1 MERLYYED
9 QYIKDFV
16 AEVLDIKEIDNKFH
30 IVLDKTAFF
39 PGGGGQPCDEG
50 FIETFK
56 VIDVYEKDGTIY
68 HVTEKKPIKIH
79 RVKCSI
85 DWKKRLDGMQQHL
98 GQHVLSGC
106 FFKLFNAN
114 TCGFHLGKDI
124 STVDIEGIL
133 DEETI
138 RKAEAMANE
147 VIHSN
152 INVEFLTPN
161 KKELKKLNLR
171 RDLPKTDEQIRVVR
185 IEDLDINACCGVH
198 PSSTL
203 ELQVIKIRRW
213 EKHKNATRIEF
224 LTGNRAVQDYL
235 KKDHYLNLICR
246 YLNTNEEDAIKG
258 IKSLHE
264 DLKNAIEVN
273 KKSMVE
279 LTNYKTREI
288 IDSAEKIGDI
298 SVVKEIYDNEDMK
311 YINKLVSR
319 ITDSPKTIA
328 LIAVKSSDKANLIF
342 SKSKDIKNLN
352 MNTLLKDVITLID
365 GRGGGSEFLA
375 QGGGKDNGN
384 IDSAL
389 NTAFIKIKNS

>member
-1 MERLYYED
+1 MEKLYYEN
-9 QYIKDFV
+9 QYIKEFV

-30 IVLDKTAFF
+30 VVLDKTAFF

-50 FIETFK
+50 LIENLP
-56 VIDVYEKDGTIY
+56 VIEIYEKDGVIY

-79 RVKCSI
+79 RVKCSL
-85 DWKKRLDGMQQHL
+85 DWKKRFDGMQQHL

-138 RKAEAMANE
+138 RKAETMANE
-147 VIHSN
+147 IIHSN
-152 INVEFLTPN
+152 IKVEFLTPN

-171 RDLPKTDEQIRVVR
+171 RDLPKTDEQIRVVI

-203 ELQVIKIRRW
+203 ELQTIKIRKW
-213 EKHKNATRIEF
+213 EKHKNATRVEF
-224 LTGNRAVQDYL
+224 LTGNRAVQDSL
-235 KKDHYLNLICR
+235 KKDHYMNLICR

-264 DLKNAIEVN
+264 ELKNAIEVN
-273 KKSMVE
+273 KKSLVE

-288 IDSAEKIGDI
+288 IDSAEKIDDI
-298 SVVKEIYDNEDMK
+298 SIVKEIYDNEDMK

-319 ITDSPKTIA
+319 ITENPKTIA

-342 SKSKDIKNLN
+342 SKSKDIKNFN

>member
-1 MERLYYED
+1 MERLYYEN

-68 HVTEKKPIKIH
+68 HVTEKKPMKIH

-264 DLKNAIEVN
+264 DFKNAIEVN

-311 YINKLVSR
+311 YINKLISR